1 MADNNI
7 EAELQNIA
15 KVAKKNGNSN
25 NTPLT
30 QELPPERMKAIEY
43 GLAQFQVVGHER
55 DQLRKEA
62 AEQRD
67 KNSSLQITNDGLH
80 SQLSEM
86 QSHLRSAIM
95 IRDQAVAD
103 RVKYEALFVSILA
116 QMRAFAVPA
125 EPYIKDHD
133 AE

>member
-15 KVAKKNGNSN
+15 KVAKKNGNGN
-25 NTPLT
+25 NTSPT
-30 QELPPERMKAIEY
+30 PELPADRMKAIEY
-43 GLAQFQVVGHER
+43 GLTQFQQVGHER
-55 DQLRKEA
+55 DQLRKDA
-62 AEQRD
+62 AELRD
-67 KNSSLQITNDGLH
+67 KISSLQITNDGLH
-80 SQLSEM
+80 SQLSEL
-86 QSHLRSAIM
+86 QSHLRSAVM

-103 RVKYEALFVSILA
+103 RVKYEALFISIFA

>member
-15 KVAKKNGNSN
+15 KVAKKNGNGN
-25 NTPLT
+25 NTPPAP
-30 QELPPERMKAIEY
+30 ELPADRMKAIEY
-43 GLAQFQVVGHER
+43 GLTAFQQVGHER
-55 DQLRKEA
+55 DQLRKDA
-62 AEQRD
+62 ADLRD
-67 KNSSLQITNDGLH
+67 KISSLQIANDGLN
-80 SQLSEM
+80 SQLSEL
-86 QSHLRSAIM
+86 QSHLRSAVM

-103 RVKYEALFVSILA
+103 RIKYEALFISIHA

-133 AE
+133 TE